1 MWVQS
6 LGQENPLEEGMATHS
21 SILAWEI
28 SWTED
33 PGGLWFIGM
42 QSQTWLKRLSPPAGC
57 HIFSSMGQAS
67 FNFMATATVHGDFGA
82 QENKICHC
90 FYFFLFYLPWSD
102 GTRCHD
108 LRFLTVEFQHSRQCW
123 RQLFHSPLSHSS
135 KSPFSSSS
143 FSPIRVVFSAYLRFF
158 IFLPAILI
166 PACDSSSPAFHMW
179 YSAYKL
185 NKQADNIQPSKTPFP
200 IWNQSI
206 ISCLVLIVASW
217 PAYRFLRRQVR
228 WVGIS
233 ITLRM
238 FHNLLLSTQNF

>member
-33 PGGLWFIGM
+33 PGGLRFTGM

-108 LRFLTVEFQHSRQCW
+108 LRFLSAEFQGSFFTL
-123 RQLFHSPLSHSS
+123 LFHTHQKALSVPLH
-135 KSPFSSSS
+135 
-143 FSPIRVVFSAYLRFF
+143 
-158 IFLPAILI
+158 FLPLEWYFLHIWGFLYFSQQSWFQLVI
-166 PACDSSSPAFHMW
+166 HPARYFTC
-179 YSAYKL
+179 
-185 NKQADNIQPSKTPFP
+185 
-200 IWNQSI
+200 
-206 ISCLVLIVASW
+206 C
-217 PAYRFLRRQVR
+217 
-228 WVGIS
+228 
-233 ITLRM
+233 
-238 FHNLLLSTQNF
+238 TQYIN